1 MDIILKVI
9 GIITL
14 LMIWAAILIVIGTI
28 IFMGAIFIIDKI
40 SDIFFRN
47 M

>member
-14 LMIWAAILIVIGTI
+14 LMICAAILIVIGAI
-28 IFMGAIFIIDKI
+28 IFMGAVFIIEKI
-40 SDIFFRN
+40 SDIFFRDL
-47 M
+47 